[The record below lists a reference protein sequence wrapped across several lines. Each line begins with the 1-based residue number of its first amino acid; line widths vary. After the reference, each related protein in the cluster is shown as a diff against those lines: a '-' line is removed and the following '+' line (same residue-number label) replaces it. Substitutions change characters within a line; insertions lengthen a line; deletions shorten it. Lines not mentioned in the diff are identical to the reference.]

1 MNMKKIAA
9 VLAAAAVLFGLI
21 SCGST
26 KVEEDDLSA
35 FMPAEAEGPEFTASN
50 ESVDVITKALSETLG
65 VGVKLVVD
73 KDMSKANPPDVKGA
87 TATVGTYL
95 GEKCVKI
102 TANYNPEIRF
112 AFVFDEPVSCADLM
126 MVQWSVAG
134 FDGGN
139 GAYNLGLL
147 YEDMNGAEHRASFY
161 LSDIATDYW
170 TDNTAD
176 LKFDEQWGNNFGKD
190 KEITM
195 IQFWSGDKGPIY
207 VKGLNF
213 LK

>member
-1 MNMKKIAA
+1 MKKIAA
-9 VLAAAAVLFGLI
+9 VLAASAVLFGLI

-26 KVEEDDLSA
+26 KVEEEDDFSFLTV
-35 FMPAEAEGPEFTASN
+35 EEEGPEFVASKD
-50 ESVDVITKALSETLG
+50 SVDDACKALSEALG
-65 VGVKLVVD
+65 VGVTLVVD
-73 KDMSKANPPDVKGA
+73 KDMSKASAPSVQGA
-87 TATVGTYL
+87 TATMGTYL

-112 AFVFDEPVSCADLM
+112 AFVFDEPVSCADLKKL
-126 MVQWSVAG
+126 QWSVAG

-139 GAYNLGLL
+139 GSYNIAFM
-147 YEDMNGAEHRASFY
+147 YEEMNGAEHKGSFY
-161 LSDIATDYW
+161 LSDIATDAW

-176 LKFDEQWGNNFGKD
+176 LKADEQWGNNFKS
-190 KEITM
+190 ENEVIM

-207 VKGLNF
+207 VKGLNI